1 MALLFSGK
9 LHNYLLGSGT
19 HCQKS
24 ITMRSQND
32 HNLHFLALDF
42 GAESGR
48 GELVTLGE
56 NKIQI
61 EEIHRFPNR
70 PVNLCQTLFWDFPF
84 LFAELL
90 VALQA
95 CAAKNVTLN
104 GIGISTWG
112 VDFGLLAED
121 GNILTN
127 PVHYRDVRTNDIYQ
141 YSDTLMSREEIF
153 AATACEPW
161 TISSLFQLL
170 AMQRDRSTI
179 LKLAHTF
186 LNMPDLFNY
195 CLTGKKVSER
205 SIASTSNLMGIDGNW
220 CYDIIGRFQLPDIFK
235 DLVEPGTIIGNM
247 RPEIASRSNMA
258 NVPVIA
264 TCSHD
269 TAAVAAAI
277 PACDTNWAFLS
288 SGTWSILGRLR
299 SEPVTTPEFL
309 ENGFSNEYTLGGW
322 FLCRNIIGLWLIQE
336 LCRKWDTPVD
346 PWNYDRM
353 MAEALRSE
361 SGPIIDVGNSCLMA
375 PDDMEKSLLELV
387 NRYQQPLPESR
398 GELIRGVLESLAL
411 EYAYRLDLLCSLS
424 NESVESLYLVGGGSA
439 NKLLCQLAANACR
452 IPVYAGAQQCTS
464 LGNAL
469 TQAFALDIIKEPDEI
484 RRIVRNSFDLTTY
497 EPMNSS
503 LWIDKLGR
511 YKRLNA

>member
-1 MALLFSGK
+1 M
-9 LHNYLLGSGT
+9 
-19 HCQKS
+19 
-24 ITMRSQND
+24 ITQND
-32 HNLHFLALDF
+32 INHQFLALDF

-48 GELVTLGE
+48 GELITLGK

-70 PVNLCQTLFWDFPF
+70 PVNLCRTLFWDFPF

-90 VALQA
+90 TTLRV
-95 CAAKNVTLN
+95 CADKNLSLN
-104 GIGISTWG
+104 GIGINTWG
-112 VDFGLLAED
+112 VDFGLLGED
-121 GNILTN
+121 GKILAN
-127 PVHYRDVRTNDIYQ
+127 PVHYRDARTDKIHE
-141 YSDTLMSREEIF
+141 YSDSIMSREDIF

-170 AMQRDRSTI
+170 AMQRDHSPI
-179 LKLAHTF
+179 LKMASSF

-205 SIASTSNLMGIDGNW
+205 SIASTSNLMRIDGDW
-220 CYDIIGRFQLPDIFK
+220 SHDIIDQFQLPDIFEE
-235 DLVEPGTIIGNM
+235 LVEPGTVIGNM
-247 RPEIASRSNMA
+247 SPEIAPQPNMA

-277 PACDTNWAFLS
+277 PAGGDNWAFLS

-336 LCRKWDTPVD
+336 LYRKWNTSAD
-346 PWNYDRM
+346 PWDYNRM
-353 MAEALRSE
+353 MEEAFQAK
-361 SGPIIDVGNSCLMA
+361 SGPIINVADTCLLA
-375 PDDMEKSLLELV
+375 PDDMEESLLSLAH
-387 NRYQQPLPESR
+387 RFQQPLPDSR
-398 GELIRGVLESLAL
+398 GELIRCVLESLAL
-411 EYAYRLDLLCSLS
+411 EYAYRLELLCSLS
-424 NESVESLYLVGGGSA
+424 KESVDSLFLVGGGSA
-439 NKLLCQLAANACR
+439 NKLLCQLTANACG

-469 TQAFALDIIKEPDEI
+469 TQAYALDIIQAPGEI
-484 RRIVRNSFDLTTY
+484 RHIMRNSFELTTY
-497 EPMNSS
+497 EPMDSS
-503 LWIDKLGR
+503 YWIDRLGEYR
-511 YKRLNA
+511 SLV